1 MRLLMHPGGIAA
13 CVFVWFCWWVV
24 KLVTDVLLF
33 NLLLADVP
41 AARELNDV
49 EPAQVQL
56 PLTYG
61 GLVLK
66 TIFECITWLGLL
78 SHLGAV
84 FTDPGSTRT
93 APFVPPANFTG
104 QKKYCAKCNDR
115 WKPPRAHHCTV
126 CNECIMKMD
135 HHCPWVNNC
144 IGSMNQKYFFLFL
157 SYMALSCFLNIG
169 IVFLGVG
176 RFLFASPDLKTLFIE
191 HWTTRYPRWLAVLM
205 LGACLLIDI
214 VFLLITL
221 DFLSE
226 QWEALETNATLV
238 ETYRNTH
245 GKKSTLWEHAVAVF
259 GSQWWLWWLPVPPN
273 IVPNWTDLGA
283 KEDKRRTGS
292 ERYTADSSS
301 TQTTVANSVR

>member
-13 CVFVWFCWWVV
+13 CVFVWICWWVV

-41 AARELNDV
+41 TDRELDDV
-49 EPAQVQL
+49 EHADVQL
-56 PLTYG
+56 PLTYS

-66 TIFECITWLGLL
+66 TVFECITWLGLL

-84 FTDPGSTRT
+84 FTDPGSTKT
-93 APFVPPANFTG
+93 APVHYEDGPPLSLGEQLHRVHEPEILLPVPFV
-104 QKKYCAKCNDR
+104 
-115 WKPPRAHHCTV
+115 H
-126 CNECIMKMD
+126 
-135 HHCPWVNNC
+135 
-144 IGSMNQKYFFLFL
+144 
-157 SYMALSCFLNIG
+157 
-169 IVFLGVG
+169 

-273 IVPNWTDLGA
+273 IVPNWTDPEL
-283 KEDKRRTGS
+283 KVEKRRTAPHQHALHTSDLEVKEDRRRIAS
-292 ERYTADSSS
+292 EKYAVDSSS
-301 TQTTVANSVR
+301 TTVANSVR